1 MSVEVKVLLTH
12 TNLMLTQINEV
23 HKLLMVRPSS
33 ETTKVIWIVKWDTI
47 RFKAAICNC

>member
-1 MSVEVKVLLTH
+1 MSVEVKVLITH

-33 ETTKVIWIVKWDTI
+33 ETTKSDLNSKV
-47 RFKAAICNC
+47 RHN